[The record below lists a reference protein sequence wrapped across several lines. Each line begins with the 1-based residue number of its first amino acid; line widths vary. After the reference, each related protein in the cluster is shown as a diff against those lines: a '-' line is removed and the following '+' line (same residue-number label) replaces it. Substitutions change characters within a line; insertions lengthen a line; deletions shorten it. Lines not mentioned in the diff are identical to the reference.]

1 MGRKSKQDTL
11 RDAASKLAESGM
23 SCEDTDLGAVKGW
36 LSTGCTILDLA
47 IANRLPG
54 GFPSGRVSHVFG
66 AEATAKTILAL
77 EPLGSA
83 QRQGGVASYQDSE
96 GTFDAGRAKL
106 LHGIDLSPER
116 WHYYNPET
124 IEDLWDN
131 QLPLAIEKT
140 SSVPIGAMAVDSLTA
155 IPAAVEVETKK
166 GRAATLSDTGYGTH
180 RAKQLSSAFRHYRHP
195 LNSVNMGLIFID
207 QARDDIGGFG
217 SSEKTS
223 SGRAILFYSSVRV
236 HLYHAGWITN
246 ATSKITYGVK
256 IKFTV
261 EKNKVAPPYRKGE
274 FYLYFDYGI
283 DDVETNLRWLKD
295 IVGGDYQI
303 GDFSSSR
310 IDLAVK
316 HVEENQLEGML
327 RDTVHAVW
335 KELYK
340 PVERKARVRFDG
352 NTENATNSE
361 EDVPVNN
368 TASS

>member
-1 MGRKSKQDTL
+1 MGRKSKQSTL
-11 RDAASKLAESGM
+11 REAATNLAESGM

-47 IANRLPG
+47 IANKLPG

-66 AEATAKTILAL
+66 AEATAKTILAM

-83 QRQGGVASYQDSE
+83 QRQGGIANYQDSE
-96 GTFDAGRAKL
+96 GTFDAERAKL

-116 WHYYNPET
+116 WHYHNPET
-124 IEDLWDN
+124 IEGLWDEEI
-131 QLPLAIEKT
+131 PAAIEKAT
-140 SSVPIGAMAVDSLTA
+140 DFPIAAMSVDSLTA
-155 IPAAVEVETKK
+155 IAA
-166 GRAATLSDTGYGTH
+166 AAEIADKDGEPVSLTGTGYAMQ
-180 RAKQLSSAFRHYRHP
+180 RAKQLSSAFRHYRYL
-195 LNSVNMGLIFID
+195 LNTVNMGLLFVD
-207 QARDDIGGFG
+207 QARDAVG
-217 SSEKTS
+217 SFRPTEKTS

-236 HLYHAGWITN
+236 HLKTAGWITN
-246 ATSKITYGVK
+246 TKKIATGVK
-256 IKFTV
+256 IGFTI

-303 GDFSSSR
+303 GDYSSGR

-316 HVEENQLEGML
+316 HVEENQLEGLL

-352 NTENATNSE
+352 NTEKATNTGVSVQVSPE
-361 EDVPVNN
+361 TSP
-368 TASS
+368 

>member
-1 MGRKSKQDTL
+1 MGRKSKQDSL
-11 RDAASKLAESGM
+11 REAASNLAESGM

-36 LSTGCTILDLA
+36 LSTGCTLLDLA
-47 IANRLPG
+47 IANKLPG
-54 GFPSGRVSHVFG
+54 GFPSGRVSHIFG
-66 AEATAKTILAL
+66 AESTAKTILAM

-83 QRQGGVASYQDSE
+83 QRQGGIADFQDAE
-96 GTFDAGRAKL
+96 GTFDAERAKL
-106 LHGIDLSPER
+106 LHGIDLSPEK

-124 IEDLWDN
+124 IEDLWDV
-131 QLPLAIEKT
+131 QIPAAIERST
-140 SSVPIGAMAVDSLTA
+140 ELPIAAMAVDSLTA
-155 IPAAVEVETKK
+155 IAA
-166 GRAATLSDTGYGTH
+166 AAEITDKSGDAVSLSGTGYAMQ
-180 RAKQLSSAFRHYRHP
+180 RAKQLSSAFRHYRYL
-195 LNSVNMGLIFID
+195 LNTVNLGLIFVD
-207 QARDDIGGFG
+207 QARDAVG
-217 SSEKTS
+217 SFRPTEKTS

-236 HLYHAGWITN
+236 HLKTAGWITN
-246 ATSKITYGVK
+246 TKKITTGVK

-283 DDVETNLRWLKD
+283 DDVESNLRWLKD
-295 IVGGDYQI
+295 IVGGDYVI
-303 GDFSSSR
+303 GDYSSGR

-316 HVEENQLEGML
+316 HVEENGLEGML

-352 NTENATNSE
+352 NTESTTGSE
-361 EDVPVNN
+361 EDVPVND